1 MDEMKFLMEIKEKLM
16 KELEIYSKRGNY
28 TISDL
33 EKMQKLTDT
42 VKNICKIKMLGSEEE
57 GNSYRGGSSY
67 EGYSER
73 RDRMRRYSR
82 DMSYA
87 EEGGS
92 NPVYRD
98 GVAYASG
105 YSYHDAKDHMMR
117 QLGGMMRSADE
128 SQREILERCMRELE
142 RA

>member
-57 GNSYRGGSSY
+57 GNSYRD
-67 EGYSER
+67 GYSER
-73 RDRMRRYSR
+73 HDRMGRYARS
-82 DMSYA
+82 MSYA

-98 GVAYASG
+98 GMSYARG
-105 YSYHDAKDHMMR
+105 YSYHDAKDHMMK
-117 QLGGMMRSADE
+117 QLGGMMESADE
-128 SQREILERCMRELE
+128 SQREILKRCMRELE
-142 RA
+142 HA